1 MNTGS
6 IGKSGGGFAHMIK
19 QIWDGP
25 EAEEKADETSL
36 EKVESPEKSGPKH
49 EFFGREPE
57 YSALQNN
64 SKSKDNA
71 IVVSKDTVITGD
83 IKSDGSI
90 EMYGTVTGSIHTTG
104 KVKINGKMMN
114 DVQGLD
120 VDLLES
126 TVRGNVSAS
135 GTITVDSGSV
145 VVGDIKCGD
154 LVFGGKLKGNIH
166 VMGNV
171 SCKSSAVV
179 LGDIV
184 STTLTVENGASLQGN
199 VQVSDGSIDSIEIP
213 EDTPAEKSQK

>member
-1 MNTGS
+1 
-6 IGKSGGGFAHMIK
+6 MIK
-19 QIWDGP
+19 QIWVGP
-25 EAEEKADETSL
+25 EADEKTDETSL
-36 EKVESPEKSGPKH
+36 EKIESPEKSGPKH

-57 YSALQNN
+57 YPVLQND
-64 SKSKDNA
+64 SKVKDNA

-114 DVQGLD
+114 DVQGSD

-126 TVRGNVSAS
+126 TVRGNISAS

-145 VVGDIKCGD
+145 IVGDIKCGD

-179 LGDIV
+179 LGDIA

-199 VQVSDGSIDSIEIP
+199 VRISDGSIDSIEIP
-213 EDTPAEKSQK
+213 EDFPADKPQK

>member
-6 IGKSGGGFAHMIK
+6 SVKNGGGFAHMIK
-19 QIWDGP
+19 QIWEGP
-25 EAEEKADETSL
+25 EADEKADKTLL
-36 EKVESPEKSGPKH
+36 EKVECPEKSGPKH

-57 YSALQNN
+57 YPMLQND
-64 SKSKDNA
+64 SKAKDNA

-114 DVQGLD
+114 DVQGSD

-154 LVFGGKLKGNIH
+154 LIFGGKLKGNIH

-184 STTLTVENGASLQGN
+184 STTLTVEHGACLQGN

-213 EDTPAEKSQK
+213 EDASADKTQK